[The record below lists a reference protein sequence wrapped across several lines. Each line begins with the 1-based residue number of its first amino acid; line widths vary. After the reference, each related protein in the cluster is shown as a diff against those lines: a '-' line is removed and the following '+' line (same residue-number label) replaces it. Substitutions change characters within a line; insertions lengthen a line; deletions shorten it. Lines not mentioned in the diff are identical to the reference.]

1 MRMYTMI
8 DSDAK
13 LADLQS
19 QWKEKGISIVA
30 MDFEGEF
37 NLHIYGEH
45 LCLIQLFDGSA
56 YALVDPFTISKDALK
71 AFLEDGSLL
80 KVMFD

>member
-30 MDFEGEF
+30 MDFEGRQ
-37 NLHIYGEH
+37 HIGHRFQRIEPDINGEIGVSCLPLNTDYTAH
-45 LCLIQLFDGSA
+45 LFGIFHFFTR
-56 YALVDPFTISKDALK
+56 LVAR
-71 AFLEDGSLL
+71 
-80 KVMFD
+80 

>member
-30 MDFEGEF
+30 MDFEGE
-37 NLHIYGEH
+37 
-45 LCLIQLFDGSA
+45 
-56 YALVDPFTISKDALK
+56 
-71 AFLEDGSLL
+71 
-80 KVMFD
+80 